1 MKKNT
6 RMLIAGLAIYE
17 VLLITFVLI
26 AEPYGGRMRESE
38 WINFWSWVFIV
49 PIAVCIIYYL
59 VNWALNKK

>member
-26 AEPYGGRMRESE
+26 ADPYGRRMVESE

-59 VNWALNKK
+59 VKWALNKK